1 MCKVLEHECGAY
13 GSVRTSLGLCCKAL
27 EHGCGAYGEGW
38 QRAEQT
44 RRASQTSQTSRAY
57 ERAEPP
63 LSQRT
68 SKVIPARLGERR
80 AEIALAQLGSF
91 GSFVVAREIL
101 ISPNFMNNSE

>member
-1 MCKVLEHECGAY
+1 M
-13 GSVRTSLGLCCKAL
+13 T
-27 EHGCGAYGEGW
+27 GEGGFRNQGW

-80 AEIALAQLGSF
+80 AEISLARLGSF

>member
-1 MCKVLEHECGAY
+1 MNEQTKKLKKPRGE
-13 GSVRTSLGLCCKAL
+13 KAIS
-27 EHGCGAYGEGW
+27 ENPTNQGW

-57 ERAEPP
+57 ERAETP

-80 AEIALAQLGSF
+80 AEISFARPGSF
-91 GSFVVAREIL
+91 GSFVVVREIL
-101 ISPNFMNNSE
+101 ISPYSMNNSF